1 MVFHRAPAKLELTGR
16 QEMMG
21 KRGGA
26 LTLEIVRQVID
37 AADRE
42 DAQRGEKCRRR
53 CREMRSAGWVGLTR
67 HPECFAG

>member
-1 MVFHRAPAKLELTGR
+1 
-16 QEMMG
+16 MMG
-21 KRGGA
+21 KGGGA